1 MWIMYQLEI
10 KIKFKM
16 EPKDRTSTL
25 LFHDD
30 THLGGD
36 LLVMSQGKK
45 NKQAQDLEIYNWRWN
60 I

>member
-1 MWIMYQLEI
+1 MYQLEI

-45 NKQAQDLEIYNWRWN
+45 NKQAQDLEIYN
-60 I
+60 